1 MQISDLVEV
10 MDIATMKRIMSFA
23 VDEGKQGYSQ
33 GGVPVGSVISTEDG
47 EIIARGHNMHHQ
59 NGDPTSHGET
69 QCVRNAGRRRDWDQ
83 LTLFTTL
90 SPCAMCSGMSILLN
104 FKRVVIGDRKNF
116 QGMEQWLTEAGIEIV
131 HLDDP
136 ACHEMMDKMLFE
148 RPDLWNED
156 IGK

>member
-1 MQISDLVEV
+1 MKKMMAIAVEE
-10 MDIATMKRIMSFA
+10 A
-23 VDEGKQGYSQ
+23 KQGYSE

-47 EIIARGHNMHHQ
+47 ELVSRGHNMRHQ

-69 QCVRNAGRRRDWDQ
+69 QCVRNAGRRRDWNQ

-90 SPCAMCSGMSILLN
+90 SPCAMCCGLSVLLK
-104 FKRVVIGDRKNF
+104 FKRVVIGDQKNF
-116 QGMEQWLTEAGIEIV
+116 QGMEKWLIEAGIEIV
-131 HLDDP
+131 HLDDSV
-136 ACHEMMDKMLFE
+136 CHDLMDRMLQE